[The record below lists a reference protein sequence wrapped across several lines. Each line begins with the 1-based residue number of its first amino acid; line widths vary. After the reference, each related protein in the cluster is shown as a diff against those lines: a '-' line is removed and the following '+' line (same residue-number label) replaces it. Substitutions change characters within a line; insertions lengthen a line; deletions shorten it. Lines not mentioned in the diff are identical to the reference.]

1 MTTLPENSES
11 VPFYVGE
18 FYHSIDTKHRIT
30 IPKKWRFHGD
40 NDDIYIAW
48 ARPEGYI
55 AVYPPSQI
63 KIFREKINQIP
74 ESDSRKHGMLRRL
87 FGKAHQ
93 FGCDNQG
100 RIMLS
105 ENLVKSTKIK
115 KEAALVG
122 LGETFNIWSKEI
134 YTAQEEEPF
143 DVLETMREF
152 EI

>member
-11 VPFYVGE
+11 IPFYVGE

-74 ESDSRKHGMLRRL
+74 ESDPRKQGMLRRL

-115 KEAALVG
+115 KEVALVG

-143 DVLETMREF
+143 DILETMREF
-152 EI
+152 GI